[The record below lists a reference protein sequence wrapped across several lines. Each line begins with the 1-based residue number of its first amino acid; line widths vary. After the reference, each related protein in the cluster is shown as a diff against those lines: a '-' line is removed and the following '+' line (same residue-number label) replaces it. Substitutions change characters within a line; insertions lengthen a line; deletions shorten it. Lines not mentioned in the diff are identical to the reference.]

1 MHPSHRN
8 SFCLYIEKF
17 YTSVMG
23 IKEENILKFDLFEAG
38 VMSLDELS
46 IITSHNIDLSLL
58 QQDDSSLS
66 PEKLVLK
73 RVIEKVSKFCDDYE
87 ARVRSLGGIG
97 FFLGGIGPDGHIA
110 FNSPGAAHDSPTRL
124 VNFNYPTA
132 AAAATDLGGIEIARG
147 KGAMTIGL
155 GTISFNRDATVV
167 IMAAGEGKA
176 EVVRAGIEDPA
187 DTERPSSILHN
198 LPGGRFYITHGA
210 ASKLTAR
217 KANRIRG
224 VTPATLDWAIAH
236 LAGLDPLYG
245 IEDAHLVE
253 APVEYVRI
261 ESFIYSA
268 SLAKKVAI
276 HHLKLEN
283 LLDLAEY
290 QTIPAW
296 FKDSLTFKVMATCA
310 SRRLREK
317 IEGGLQASAPTAMSV
332 LHTAPHHDDIMLS
345 YHAAM
350 HHMLGSRSVE
360 SIKAGSLRANVAVSA
375 LGASILT
382 AMNTEVGVQ
391 LTSNND
397 GLSTFPIVSGL
408 KLGES
413 YNHNVNHFAY
423 LTSGFHS
430 VNDEFL
436 RTQINAVSGPDGT
449 YEFLAN
455 AVLAGELTRDY
466 DELMAHFRHAFV
478 RKDFASQDKIENFIF
493 LRKIAEVYHV
503 PVTQSYASLIAAL
516 KVHVKYLKEEYL
528 LNHQPGDGIPK
539 DIQILKGCMRESEVD
554 RVWALSCM
562 PMNRIHHMRSK
573 FYTDDFFTP
582 MPSLEDDA
590 MPMANLIK
598 ARQPDVITV
607 AFDPEGTGPD
617 THYKVL
623 QVVAAGLRIAI
634 ARGDLINSNPLVWG
648 YRNVWFIFSPSEATI
663 MVPAT
668 EADLDLMH
676 DTFMSCFT
684 TQKLASFPSPFYD
697 GPFSAWARHLQRE
710 HKATLQCLLGKEY
723 FETHADKRVRESAG
737 FVFLRA
743 MHAQVF
749 LKEVEEL
756 KSKFEMQ
763 ASSL

>member
-1 MHPSHRN
+1 
-8 SFCLYIEKF
+8 
-17 YTSVMG
+17 MG
-23 IKEENILKFDLFEAG
+23 IKKENVLKFDLFESG
-38 VMSLDELS
+38 VLSLDELS
-46 IITSHNIDLSLL
+46 VITHQNVDLALL
-58 QQDDSSLS
+58 SQEDSAL
-66 PEKLVLK
+66 PQEKLVFK
-73 RVIEKVSKFCDDYE
+73 RVLEKVSKFCSDYE
-87 ARVRSLGGIG
+87 ARIRSLGGIVLFFGG
-97 FFLGGIGPDGHIA
+97 FGPVGHMALI
-110 FNSPGAAHDSPTRL
+110 SRGAAHDSPTRI

-155 GTISFNRDATVV
+155 GTISYNQNATVI

-187 DTERPSSILHN
+187 DPERPSSILHS

-217 KANRIRG
+217 KANRIQS
-224 VTPATLDWAIAH
+224 VTTDSLEWATNH
-236 LAGLDPLYG
+236 LSGLDPVYG
-245 IEDAHLVE
+245 ITEAHLVD
-253 APVEYVRI
+253 APLDYQRI

-268 SLAKKVAI
+268 SLAKKIAV
-276 HHLKLEN
+276 HKLV
-283 LLDLAEY
+283 LADLIDLAEY
-290 QTIPAW
+290 QTIPSW
-296 FKDSLTFKVMATCA
+296 FKDPLTFKVMASCA

-350 HHMLGSRSVE
+350 HHMLGRRSVE
-360 SIKAGSLRANVAVSA
+360 SLRAGSLRANVTANAGPLSPLTAVS
-375 LGASILT
+375 
-382 AMNTEVGVQ
+382 TEAGVQ
-391 LTSNND
+391 LTTP
-397 GLSTFPIVSGL
+397 GHQAQSTFPIVSGL
-408 KLGES
+408 KLGET

-430 VNDEFL
+430 VNDAFL
-436 RTQINAVSGPDGT
+436 RRQILAVSGPGDS
-449 YEFLAN
+449 YQFLTN
-455 AVLAGELTRDY
+455 AVLDGELTRDY
-466 DELMAHFRHAFV
+466 DELMAHFRHAFF
-478 RKDFASQDKIENFIF
+478 RKDFVAQDKIEHFIF
-493 LRKIAEVYHV
+493 LRKVAEVFHV
-503 PVTQSYASLIAAL
+503 TVTQSYNSLIAAL
-516 KVHVKYLKEEYL
+516 KVHIKWLKEEYL
-528 LNHQPGDGIPK
+528 PGHQPGDAIPK

-554 RVWALSCM
+554 RVWALSSM
-562 PMNRIHHMRSK
+562 PMNRVHHMRSK

-634 ARGDLINSNPLVWG
+634 ARGDLINPNPLVWG
-648 YRNVWFIFSPSEATI
+648 YRNVWFVFQPSEATLMI
-663 MVPAT
+663 PGTA
-668 EADLDLMH
+668 EDLDLMH

-697 GPFSAWARHLQRE
+697 GPFSAWARHLQWE
-710 HKATLQCLLGKEY
+710 HKETLECLLGKEY
-723 FETHADKRVRESAG
+723 FETHDDKRVRESAG

-743 MHAQVF
+743 MHARVF

-763 ASSL
+763 ATTI